1 MIQVNDRNVY
11 KHVSKNALIFMC
23 RGKNQGL
30 GWCLCSN
37 DCSTF
42 KRYSYGKIMHLKKQ
56 EMKVEYSFSS
66 FSLESGSTANEPW
79 QAGTY
84 TFWEDSNK
92 KAIIACAS

>member
-1 MIQVNDRNVY
+1 
-11 KHVSKNALIFMC
+11 
-23 RGKNQGL
+23 
-30 GWCLCSN
+30 
-37 DCSTF
+37 
-42 KRYSYGKIMHLKKQ
+42 MHLKKQ